1 MYTAW
6 PVPTRAWESNTTMLR
21 PGRAARLRE
30 SVMTASGVGG

>member
-21 PGRAARLRE
+21 PGRAGLRE